1 MERICSFIINDRLYT
16 IYDVKEIAGKDSYV
30 GQTQYDTGKVYIEG
44 TTEDE
49 MLITLKHELMHIW
62 LYENGHK
69 NQDNQEMFSYEEL
82 CEYVAYSNDFIN
94 RITNK
99 YLRAKYDC

>member
-16 IYDVKEIAGKDSYV
+16 IYDVKEITGKDSYV